1 MAYLLRK
8 PRRNPA
14 TGQEETYYQIQHP
27 GRKVYTLGYVTDEEA
42 QEGLLLYRAA
52 LVQERHRVE
61 PVASTISALAPPTSV
76 PSAPE
81 RTPAPTIR
89 EWWGDIADSWPTWPE
104 CKMRTWL
111 DARGVRGKALRN
123 WDDSRRRIVTDL
135 GALRLDEVTRP
146 VVDAFIARLRSDRYD
161 GEHTYSDRTVQIRV
175 GHLMGGLKAAVEY
188 GVVDTIPAVKRPRI
202 QVTRE
207 RRWATP
213 DQAVKLVQALRRRRL
228 TGRLS
233 SPSYT
238 AILVGLSLGL
248 RMGEIRTRRWTHVD
262 WAHASLEVC
271 PVTLPDGSAWL
282 PKAGRC
288 RTVQIPDTLLAVL
301 REEWLRQGRGAGW
314 IFPSGKKPGWPIGSF
329 KKALEGACSEAGL
342 PQRLHPHALRHT
354 SATALA
360 WQGASLRDL
369 MDHHGWSSEAMARVY
384 LHTDPARLRQL
395 VTAADPLVL
404 GMADPGT
411 PEQGPTPIDL
421 TKRLTTARPGVGS
434 GGAGRVQAKEKPARK
449 AG

>member
-8 PRRNPA
+8 QRRNPA

-27 GRKVYTLGYVTDEEA
+27 GRKVMTIGYVSREEA
-42 QEGLLLYRAA
+42 EDELTLYRAA
-52 LVQERHRVE
+52 LIREGRGEVE
-61 PVASTISALAPPTSV
+61 AWTEKTSAVESCPPRSG
-76 PSAPE
+76 PE
-81 RTPAPTIR
+81 RPPAPTIR
-89 EWWGDIADSWPTWPE
+89 EWWGDVADPWPAWPD
-104 CKMRTWL
+104 CKVKTWL

-123 WDDSRRRIVTDL
+123 WDDSRRRIVADL
-135 GALRLDEVTRP
+135 GHLRPDEVTRP
-146 VVDAFIARLRSDRYD
+146 VVDAFIARLRADKYD

-175 GHLMGGLKAAVEY
+175 GHLMGGLKAAAEY
-188 GVVDTIPAVKRPRI
+188 DVIDSVPTVKRPRV

-228 TGRLS
+228 EGRLS
-233 SPSYT
+233 APSYT

-248 RMGEIRTRRWTHVD
+248 RMGEIRTRRWSHVD
-262 WAHASLEVC
+262 WKHASLEVC

-282 PKAGRC
+282 PKAGRS
-288 RTVQIPDTLLAVL
+288 RTVQLPDTLLAVL
-301 REEWLRQGRGAGW
+301 REEWMRQGRGAGW

-329 KKALEGACSEAGL
+329 KKALEGACVEAGL

-354 SATALA
+354 AATALA

-369 MDHHGWSSEAMARVY
+369 MDHHGWSTEAMARVY
-384 LHTDPARLRQL
+384 LHTDPARLRKL
-395 VTAADPLVL
+395 VTAADPLAT
-404 GMADPGT
+404 GMADTRT

-421 TKRLTTARPGVGS
+421 TKRLTTTLPEAGS
-434 GGAGRVQAKEKPARK
+434 ATPSRRQAKEKPARK